1 MKINRIMSLWKI
13 LTDLFVI
20 RQKSRIKNTFADIV
34 YNVFVVKKSK
44 KFV

>member
-20 RQKSRIKNTFADIV
+20 RQKRIKNTFADIV